1 MVDAVQITDAAFF
14 ESPIIFMEPVPKASV
29 TLQNGLLG
37 GNVWNVSGDRP
48 SFGYT
53 DREAQRIR
61 EYIINRGGFLYMPT
75 HGNTEAALQ
84 PALRVLRQILPEYH
98 LTTIPQDHEIYNSYY
113 ELNGPL
119 RFPVRKI
126 GSTILHHGPYR
137 QLQGV
142 FIDDRLAVLV
152 DTEAMI
158 HVMDGAVQKPF
169 FGHYQDRNKI
179 LDEFAPAAARQLVNI
194 VIYAVTHGNISDY
207 SNQEVCCT
215 ETLSTPPCP
224 TQGKALREP
233 RPSLYG
239 QGQARPAPSSST
251 CCTSTPATPNK
262 QQ

>member
-1 MVDAVQITDAAFF
+1 
-14 ESPIIFMEPVPKASV
+14 MEPVSSSAVK
-29 TLQNGLLG
+29 LQNGLI
-37 GNVWNVSGDRP
+37 GNAIWNVKGDRP

-61 EYIINRGGFLYMPT
+61 EYVINHGGFIYMPT
-75 HGNTEAALQ
+75 HGNTEIAMQ
-84 PALRVLRQILPEYH
+84 PALRILRQILPEYN
-98 LTTIPQDHEIYNSYY
+98 LVTIRQDHEIYNSFY

-126 GSTILHHGPYR
+126 GTTILHHGPYG

-142 FIDDRLAVLV
+142 FVNDRLAVLV

-194 VIYAVTHGNISDY
+194 VVYAVTHGTISDY
-207 SNQEVCCT
+207 SNYIPA
-215 ETLSTPPCP
+215 S
-224 TQGKALREP
+224 ALADGNIDSMP
-233 RPSLYG
+233 KT
-239 QGQARPAPSSST
+239 APKVSD
-251 CCTSTPATPNK
+251 
-262 QQ
+262 QL

>member
-14 ESPIIFMEPVPKASV
+14 ESPIIFMEPISTSGGK
-29 TLQNGLLG
+29 LQNGLLRG
-37 GNVWNVSGDRP
+37 QAIWQTKGSRP

-61 EYIINRGGFLYMPT
+61 EYVINRGGFIYMPT
-75 HGNTEAALQ
+75 HGNTELAMQ

-98 LTTIPQDHEIYNSYY
+98 LTTIPQDHEIYNTYY

-119 RFPVRKI
+119 RFPVRKM
-126 GSTILHHGPYR
+126 GSTILHHGPYS

-179 LDEFAPAAARQLVNI
+179 LDEFAPAAARQLINI
-194 VIYAVTHGNISDY
+194 VIYAVTHGSISDY
-207 SNQEVCCT
+207 SNYIPADALVGGGT
-215 ETLSTPPCP
+215 DNVPK
-224 TQGKALREP
+224 KA
-233 RPSLYG
+233 
-239 QGQARPAPSSST
+239 PA
-251 CCTSTPATPNK
+251 AANRL
-262 QQ
+262 

>member
-1 MVDAVQITDAAFF
+1 
-14 ESPIIFMEPVPKASV
+14 MEPVASSAV
-29 TLQNGLLG
+29 NLDNALAK
-37 GNVWNVSGDRP
+37 GNAIWQTKGDRP

-61 EYIINRGGFLYMPT
+61 EYVINRGGFIYMPT
-75 HGNTEAALQ
+75 HGNTEAAMR

-98 LTTIPQDHEIYNSYY
+98 LTTVPRDHEIYNTFY

-142 FIDDRLAVLV
+142 FIDGRLAILV

-169 FGHYQDRNKI
+169 FGHYQDRNQV
-179 LDEFAPAAARQLVNI
+179 LDELAPAAARQLTNI
-194 VIYAVTHGNISDY
+194 VIYAVTHGSISDY
-207 SNQEVCCT
+207 SKYIPED
-215 ETLSTPPCP
+215 
-224 TQGKALREP
+224 ALTDGGAESIP
-233 RPSLYG
+233 KS
-239 QGQARPAPSSST
+239 APD
-251 CCTSTPATPNK
+251 AANRL
-262 QQ
+262 

>member
-14 ESPIIFMEPVPKASV
+14 ESPIIFMEPISISGGK
-29 TLQNGLLG
+29 LENGLLRG
-37 GNVWNVSGDRP
+37 SAIWQTKGDRP

-61 EYIINRGGFLYMPT
+61 EYVINRGGFIYMPT
-75 HGNTEAALQ
+75 HGNTEAAMQ
-84 PALRVLRQILPEYH
+84 PAHRVLRQILPEYH
-98 LTTIPQDHEIYNSYY
+98 LTTVPRDHEIYSTFY

-142 FIDDRLAVLV
+142 FIDGRLAVLV

-169 FGHYQDRNKI
+169 FGHYQDRNKV
-179 LDEFAPAAARQLVNI
+179 LDELAPAAARQLINI
-194 VIYAVTHGNISDY
+194 VIYAVTHGSISDY
-207 SNQEVCCT
+207 SKYIPED
-215 ETLSTPPCP
+215 
-224 TQGKALREP
+224 ALIDGEADSIP
-233 RPSLYG
+233 KS
-239 QGQARPAPSSST
+239 APD
-251 CCTSTPATPNK
+251 AVNRL
-262 QQ
+262 

>member
-1 MVDAVQITDAAFF
+1 
-14 ESPIIFMEPVPKASV
+14 MEPVASSAV
-29 TLQNGLLG
+29 KLHNGLRN
-37 GNVWNVSGDRP
+37 GNAIWQTKGDRP

-61 EYIINRGGFLYMPT
+61 EYVINRGGFIYMPT
-75 HGNTEAALQ
+75 HGNTEDAMR

-98 LTTIPQDHEIYNSYY
+98 LTTIPRDHEIYNSFY

-126 GSTILHHGPYR
+126 GSTILHHGPYG

-142 FIDDRLAVLV
+142 FIDGRLAILV

-179 LDEFAPAAARQLVNI
+179 LDEFAPAAARQLINI
-194 VIYAVTHGNISDY
+194 VVYAVTHGSISDY
-207 SNQEVCCT
+207 SKYI
-215 ETLSTPPCP
+215 P
-224 TQGKALREP
+224 KDALLDGDAESVP
-233 RPSLYG
+233 KS
-239 QGQARPAPSSST
+239 APD
-251 CCTSTPATPNK
+251 AVNRL
-262 QQ
+262 

>member
-14 ESPIIFMEPVPKASV
+14 ESPIIFMEPISTSGGK
-29 TLQNGLLG
+29 LDNGLLRG
-37 GNVWNVSGDRP
+37 SAIWQTKGSRP
-48 SFGYT
+48 TFGYT

-61 EYIINRGGFLYMPT
+61 EYVVNRGGFIYMPT
-75 HGNTEAALQ
+75 HGNTKLAMQ

-98 LTTIPQDHEIYNSYY
+98 LTTIPQGHEIYNSYY

-126 GSTILHHGPYR
+126 GSTILHHGPYS

-142 FIDDRLAVLV
+142 FIDGRLAVLV

-179 LDEFAPAAARQLVNI
+179 LDEFAPAAARQLINI
-194 VIYAVTHGNISDY
+194 VVYAVTHGNIADY
-207 SNQEVCCT
+207 SKYIPEEALTDGDT
-215 ETLSTPPCP
+215 ESVP
-224 TQGKALREP
+224 K
-233 RPSLYG
+233 S
-239 QGQARPAPSSST
+239 APD
-251 CCTSTPATPNK
+251 AANRL
-262 QQ
+262 

>member
-1 MVDAVQITDAAFF
+1 MNEQTGLLTQLVDAVQITDAAFF
-14 ESPIIFMEPVPKASV
+14 ESPIIFMEPISTSGGK
-29 TLQNGLLG
+29 LDNGLLRG
-37 GNVWNVSGDRP
+37 SAIWQTKGDRP

-61 EYIINRGGFLYMPT
+61 EYVINRGGFIYMPT
-75 HGNTEAALQ
+75 HGNTEDAMR

-98 LTTIPQDHEIYNSYY
+98 LTTIPRDHEIYNSFY

-126 GSTILHHGPYR
+126 GSTILHHGPYS

-142 FIDDRLAVLV
+142 FVDGRLAILV

-179 LDEFAPAAARQLVNI
+179 LDEFAPAAARQLINI
-194 VIYAVTHGNISDY
+194 VVYALTHGSISDY
-207 SNQEVCCT
+207 SKYIPED
-215 ETLSTPPCP
+215 
-224 TQGKALREP
+224 ALLDGDAESVP
-233 RPSLYG
+233 KS
-239 QGQARPAPSSST
+239 APD
-251 CCTSTPATPNK
+251 AVNRL
-262 QQ
+262 

>member
-14 ESPIIFMEPVPKASV
+14 ESPIIFMEPIPNFSGE
-29 TLQNGLLG
+29 LQNGLLRG
-37 GNVWNVSGDRP
+37 QAIWQTKGDRP

-61 EYIINRGGFLYMPT
+61 EYVINRGGFIYMPT
-75 HGNTEAALQ
+75 HGNTEAAMQ

-98 LTTIPQDHEIYNSYY
+98 LVTIPQDHEIYNSYY
-113 ELNGPL
+113 GLSGPL

-169 FGHYQDRNKI
+169 FGHYQDRNRI
-179 LDEFAPAAARQLVNI
+179 LDEFAPAAARQLINI
-194 VIYAVTHGNISDY
+194 VVYAVTHGSISDY
-207 SNQEVCCT
+207 SNYIPASALVDGEID
-215 ETLSTPPCP
+215 SAPK
-224 TQGKALREP
+224 KAP
-233 RPSLYG
+233 N
-239 QGQARPAPSSST
+239 A
-251 CCTSTPATPNK
+251 TSRL
-262 QQ
+262 

>member
-1 MVDAVQITDAAFF
+1 
-14 ESPIIFMEPVPKASV
+14 MEPVASSAV
-29 TLQNGLLG
+29 KLDNALAK
-37 GNVWNVSGDRP
+37 GNAIWQTKGDRP

-61 EYIINRGGFLYMPT
+61 EYVINRGGFIYMPT
-75 HGNTEAALQ
+75 HGNTEAAMR

-98 LTTIPQDHEIYNSYY
+98 LTTVPHDHEIYNTFY

-142 FIDDRLAVLV
+142 FIDGRLAILV

-169 FGHYQDRNKI
+169 FGHYQDRNQV
-179 LDEFAPAAARQLVNI
+179 LDELAPAAARQLTNI
-194 VIYAVTHGNISDY
+194 VIYAVTHGSISDY
-207 SNQEVCCT
+207 SKYIPEDALTDGET
-215 ETLSTPPCP
+215 ERVPKS
-224 TQGKALREP
+224 A
-233 RPSLYG
+233 
-239 QGQARPAPSSST
+239 PA
-251 CCTSTPATPNK
+251 AANRL
-262 QQ
+262 

>member
-14 ESPIIFMEPVPKASV
+14 ESPIIFMEPISKSSGE
-29 TLQNGLLG
+29 LQNGLLRG
-37 GNVWNVSGDRP
+37 QAIWQTKGDRP

-61 EYIINRGGFLYMPT
+61 EYVINRGGFIYMPT
-75 HGNTEAALQ
+75 HGNTEAAMQ

-98 LTTIPQDHEIYNSYY
+98 LITIPQDHEIYNSYY
-113 ELNGPL
+113 GLSGPL

-169 FGHYQDRNKI
+169 FGHYQDRNRI
-179 LDEFAPAAARQLVNI
+179 LDEFAPAAARQLINI
-194 VIYAVTHGNISDY
+194 VVYAVTHGSISDY
-207 SNQEVCCT
+207 SNYIPASALADGEID
-215 ETLSTPPCP
+215 SAPK
-224 TQGKALREP
+224 KAP
-233 RPSLYG
+233 N
-239 QGQARPAPSSST
+239 A
-251 CCTSTPATPNK
+251 TSRL
-262 QQ
+262 

>member
-14 ESPIIFMEPVPKASV
+14 ESPIIFMEPIPNFSGE
-29 TLQNGLLG
+29 LQNGLLRG
-37 GNVWNVSGDRP
+37 QAIWQTKGDRP

-61 EYIINRGGFLYMPT
+61 EYVINRGGFIYMPT
-75 HGNTEAALQ
+75 HGNTEAAMQ

-113 ELNGPL
+113 GLSGPL

-169 FGHYQDRNKI
+169 FGHYQDRNRI
-179 LDEFAPAAARQLVNI
+179 LDEFAPAAARQLINI
-194 VIYAVTHGNISDY
+194 VIYAVTHGSISDY
-207 SNQEVCCT
+207 SNYIPV
-215 ETLSTPPCP
+215 S
-224 TQGKALREP
+224 ALADGGID
-233 RPSLYG
+233 S
-239 QGQARPAPSSST
+239 APKKI
-251 CCTSTPATPNK
+251 PNAASRL
-262 QQ
+262 

>member
-1 MVDAVQITDAAFF
+1 
-14 ESPIIFMEPVPKASV
+14 MEPVSSSAVK
-29 TLQNGLLG
+29 LHNGLAK
-37 GNVWNVSGDRP
+37 GNAIWQTKGDRP

-61 EYIINRGGFLYMPT
+61 EYVINRGGFIYMPT
-75 HGNTEAALQ
+75 HGNTEAAMQ

-98 LTTIPQDHEIYNSYY
+98 LTTVPRDHEIYSTFY

-142 FIDDRLAVLV
+142 FIDGRLAVLV

-169 FGHYQDRNKI
+169 FGHYQDRNQV
-179 LDEFAPAAARQLVNI
+179 LDELAPAAARQLINI
-194 VIYAVTHGNISDY
+194 VVYAVTHGSISDY
-207 SNQEVCCT
+207 SKYIPEDALIDGEAGSVPK
-215 ETLSTPPCP
+215 SAP
-224 TQGKALREP
+224 TGANRL
-233 RPSLYG
+233 
-239 QGQARPAPSSST
+239 
-251 CCTSTPATPNK
+251 
-262 QQ
+262 

>member
-14 ESPIIFMEPVPKASV
+14 ESPIIFMEPISTSGGK
-29 TLQNGLLG
+29 LENGLLRG
-37 GNVWNVSGDRP
+37 SAIWQTKGDRP

-61 EYIINRGGFLYMPT
+61 EYVINRGGFIYMPT
-75 HGNTEAALQ
+75 HGNTEAAMQ
-84 PALRVLRQILPEYH
+84 PAHRVLRQILPEYH
-98 LTTIPQDHEIYNSYY
+98 LTTVPRDHEIYSTFY

-142 FIDDRLAVLV
+142 FIDGRLAVLV

-169 FGHYQDRNKI
+169 FGHYQDRNKV
-179 LDEFAPAAARQLVNI
+179 LDELAPAAARQLINI
-194 VIYAVTHGNISDY
+194 VIYAVTHGSISDY
-207 SNQEVCCT
+207 SKYIPED
-215 ETLSTPPCP
+215 
-224 TQGKALREP
+224 ALIDGEAGSVP
-233 RPSLYG
+233 KS
-239 QGQARPAPSSST
+239 APD
-251 CCTSTPATPNK
+251 AANRL
-262 QQ
+262 

>member
-14 ESPIIFMEPVPKASV
+14 ESPIIFMEPVSGSAV
-29 TLQNGLLG
+29 NIHNGLVDG
-37 GNVWNVSGDRP
+37 KAIWQIRGERP

-61 EYIINRGGFLYMPT
+61 EYVINRGGFIYMPT
-75 HGNTEAALQ
+75 HGNTEDAMR

-98 LTTIPQDHEIYNSYY
+98 LTTIPKDHEVYNSFY

-126 GSTILHHGPYR
+126 GSTILHHGPYS

-142 FIDDRLAVLV
+142 FIDGRLAVLV
-152 DTEAMI
+152 DTEAMM

-179 LDEFAPAAARQLVNI
+179 LDEFAPAAARQLINI
-194 VIYAVTHGNISDY
+194 VVYAVTHGNISDY
-207 SNQEVCCT
+207 SNYIPV
-215 ETLSTPPCP
+215 S
-224 TQGKALREP
+224 ALVDGEAESIP
-233 RPSLYG
+233 KTAPNTVG
-239 QGQARPAPSSST
+239 QF
-251 CCTSTPATPNK
+251 
-262 QQ
+262 

>member
-14 ESPIIFMEPVPKASV
+14 ESPIIFMEPISTSGGK
-29 TLQNGLLG
+29 LENGLLRG
-37 GNVWNVSGDRP
+37 SAIWQTKGDRP

-61 EYIINRGGFLYMPT
+61 EYVINRGGFIYMPT
-75 HGNTEAALQ
+75 HGNTEAAMQ

-98 LTTIPQDHEIYNSYY
+98 LTTVPRDHEIYSTFY

-126 GSTILHHGPYR
+126 GNTILHHGPYS

-142 FIDDRLAVLV
+142 FIDGRLAVLV

-169 FGHYQDRNKI
+169 FGHYQDRNKA
-179 LDEFAPAAARQLVNI
+179 LDELAPAAARQLTNI
-194 VIYAVTHGNISDY
+194 VIYAVTHGSISDY
-207 SNQEVCCT
+207 SKYIPED
-215 ETLSTPPCP
+215 
-224 TQGKALREP
+224 ALIDGEADSIP
-233 RPSLYG
+233 KS
-239 QGQARPAPSSST
+239 APD
-251 CCTSTPATPNK
+251 AANRL
-262 QQ
+262 

>member
-14 ESPIIFMEPVPKASV
+14 ESPIIFMEPISTSGGK
-29 TLQNGLLG
+29 LQNGLLRG
-37 GNVWNVSGDRP
+37 DAIWKTKGDRP

-61 EYIINRGGFLYMPT
+61 EYVINRGGFIYMPT
-75 HGNTEAALQ
+75 HGNTEQAMQ
-84 PALRVLRQILPEYH
+84 PAQRVLRQILPEYH
-98 LTTIPQDHEIYNSYY
+98 LVSIPHDHEIYNSFYA
-113 ELNGPL
+113 LNGPL

-126 GSTILHHGPYR
+126 GSTILHHGPYS

-152 DTEAMI
+152 DTEAMV

-207 SNQEVCCT
+207 SNYIPED
-215 ETLSTPPCP
+215 
-224 TQGKALREP
+224 ALADGDVDSIP
-233 RPSLYG
+233 KT
-239 QGQARPAPSSST
+239 APNV
-251 CCTSTPATPNK
+251 ADRL
-262 QQ
+262 

>member
-14 ESPIIFMEPVPKASV
+14 ESPIIFMEPVSSSAVNLS
-29 TLQNGLLG
+29 NGLAEGRAIWQING
-37 GNVWNVSGDRP
+37 GRP
-48 SFGYT
+48 NFGYT

-61 EYIINRGGFLYMPT
+61 EYVINRGGFIYMPT
-75 HGNTEAALQ
+75 HGNTEDAMR

-98 LTTIPQDHEIYNSYY
+98 LTTIPKDHEIYNSFYQ
-113 ELNGPL
+113 LNGPL

-126 GSTILHHGPYR
+126 GSTILHHGPYS

-152 DTEAMI
+152 DTEAMM

-194 VIYAVTHGNISDY
+194 VVYAVTHGNIADY
-207 SNQEVCCT
+207 SNYIPADALTDGELDNV
-215 ETLSTPPCP
+215 PKKAP
-224 TQGKALREP
+224 TAAHRL
-233 RPSLYG
+233 
-239 QGQARPAPSSST
+239 
-251 CCTSTPATPNK
+251 
-262 QQ
+262 